1 MLINLL
7 ADRFHLKFHREKREM
22 PVYALAVDRGGIR
35 MTPHE
40 AANAGDPWI
49 DQSIDM
55 LVHVKMKATFASMD
69 YFAFRLSQLMDRPV
83 IDLTNLKGGYDFRLE
98 YTRDLPLG
106 VPENAH
112 LNGVPIDTSGPTVFA
127 AARQQLGLE
136 MKAQKGYVDVI
147 VIKHAEKPT
156 EN

>member
-1 MLINLL
+1 
-7 ADRFHLKFHREKREM
+7 M
-22 PVYALAVDRGGIR
+22 PVYALVVDKAGAR